1 MEVRAVQQESG
12 VRIGGSVLGKD
23 DFLRLLVTQLRNQN
37 PLKPMDDREFIAQL
51 AQFSALEQMH
61 NVSQAVQE
69 LRWRQEAATAV
80 QLVGRRVTVQK
91 PDGTAEEGVVA
102 GVRRRE
108 DRFVL
113 LVGGEEYTLDQ
124 LVEVAG

>member
-1 MEVRAVQQESG
+1 MEIRAVQQDTG
-12 VRIGGSVLGKD
+12 VRVGSSVLGKD
-23 DFLRLLVTQLRNQN
+23 DFLRLLVTQLRNQD
-37 PLKPMDDREFIAQL
+37 PLEPMNDREFIAQL
-51 AQFSALEQMH
+51 AQFSALEQMY

-80 QLVGRRVTVQK
+80 QLVGRRVVVQNA
-91 PDGTAEEGVVA
+91 DGTTTEDVVA
-102 GVRRRE
+102 GVRHRE
-108 DRFVL
+108 GRFVL

>member
-91 PDGTAEEGVVA
+91 PDGPAEEGVVA

>member
-12 VRIGGSVLGKD
+12 VRVGSSVLGKD
-23 DFLRLLVTQLRNQN
+23 DFLRLLVAQLRNQN
-37 PLKPMDDREFIAQL
+37 PLEPMNDREFIAQL

-61 NVSQAVQE
+61 NVSQAVQA
-69 LRWRQEAATAV
+69 LSRRQEAAAAF
-80 QLVGRRVTVQK
+80 QLVGRRVVVQNA
-91 PDGTAEEGVVA
+91 DGTTTEGVVV

-113 LVGGEEYTLDQ
+113 VVADREYTLDQ
-124 LVEVAG
+124 LVEVLG

>member
-12 VRIGGSVLGKD
+12 VRVGSSVLGKD
-23 DFLRLLVTQLRNQN
+23 DFLRLLVAQLRNQN
-37 PLKPMDDREFIAQL
+37 PLEPMDDREFVAQL

-61 NVSQAVQE
+61 NVSQAVQA
-69 LRWRQEAATAV
+69 LSQRQEAAAAV
-80 QLVGRRVTVQK
+80 QLVGRRVVVQNA
-91 PDGTAEEGVVA
+91 DGTTTEGVVT

-113 LVGGEEYTLDQ
+113 VVGDREYPMDQ
-124 LVEVAG
+124 LVEVLG

>member
-1 MEVRAVQQESG
+1 MEIRAVQQETG
-12 VRIGGSVLGKD
+12 VRAGSGVLGKD
-23 DFLRLLVTQLRNQN
+23 DFLRLLVTQLRNQD
-37 PLKPMDDREFIAQL
+37 PLEPMNDREFIAQL

-69 LRWRQEAATAV
+69 LRWRQEASTAV
-80 QLVGRRVTVQK
+80 QLVGRRVVVQNA
-91 PDGTAEEGVVA
+91 DGTTAEGMVM

-124 LVEVAG
+124 LVEVTG